1 MNLISSMGGCA
12 STSLISWFSKRLTCN
27 CVLNSEG
34 IGRAGPGSNPRG
46 FKHRITPPKNDD
58 KYLLKQNSF
67 FRDDLNYEKIESAL
81 FLYDDP
87 KNVVPSLFNRKIAM
101 GHAMAITGKKP
112 DHSNKL
118 DNFIEQ
124 NEDSFGF
131 YTQYENW
138 TSPNVKRDYKRMIV
152 KFSKLWE
159 NLDLVFKFL
168 EIDEKH
174 LSAFPP
180 KRERNSSFDK
190 LSKDQQAG
198 IKKIYGELSNI
209 MQNQGDIIII

>member
-1 MNLISSMGGCA
+1 
-12 STSLISWFSKRLTCN
+12 
-27 CVLNSEG
+27 
-34 IGRAGPGSNPRG
+34 
-46 FKHRITPPKNDD
+46 
-58 KYLLKQNSF
+58 
-67 FRDDLNYEKIESAL
+67 
-81 FLYDDP
+81 
-87 KNVVPSLFNRKIAM
+87 
-101 GHAMAITGKKP
+101 
-112 DHSNKL
+112 
-118 DNFIEQ
+118 
-124 NEDSFGF
+124 
-131 YTQYENW
+131 
-138 TSPNVKRDYKRMIV
+138 MIV